1 MKKELVFLC
10 CILSVCVMTVSSRG
24 DLSRNSKCPLW
35 FYYVPST
42 NSCQCLPYQTLI
54 SCDGKKAVFK
64 GGYILTAQQNKTVS
78 LSYPKTFRYIT
89 KLNWT
94 QPGYHVLPDNISD
107 LNDFMCR
114 PLNRKGYLCSD
125 CIDGFA
131 PSVSMLQHPNQ
142 CYRCP
147 NKWQGVIINLVTLF
161 LPVTFFYLI
170 MLVFQI
176 RMTSAP
182 MPCFI
187 MYSQLIVHV
196 TSHTWSG
203 SFAGIGPL
211 MLTETGELRTVTR
224 VIFVVYGMFDLDFFS
239 HALPPFCVSRHFK
252 LYHRTILGYITAFY
266 PILLIVI
273 TWICIKLH
281 DRNFRVI
288 VYLWRPFHRCFIR
301 LRRGWD
307 TTNDLIDVFATF
319 FLLSYVKILIQF
331 AHIVS
336 LTKIFTYSL
345 NGDYSYFNYTSNI
358 DNTISISSV
367 KYITGSLFAM
377 LVSFIFNFLPLLL
390 LVLYPFGK
398 FRRILSK
405 LHLDRLALM
414 IFVERFHCCYK
425 NGLDG
430 RRDMR
435 YFSGIYFFLVIAL
448 SIAPP
453 IFYYTLSFDKWLIR
467 GTIFLVTALL
477 IALCQPYKITYMNVC
492 DTLLLSHFAMICFML
507 LSGRAVKYFDTFI
520 HIFILIP
527 FVILVVVICFKC
539 MLKVCNSFF
548 IKSLGQCQLSRLAAC
563 QNADRNDSSC
573 PPREPRM
580 ISVHSYGSI

>member
-10 CILSVCVMTVSSRG
+10 CILSVFVMTVSSRG
-24 DLSRNSKCPLW
+24 DHSFNSLQYNNKCPLW

-54 SCDGKKAVFK
+54 SCDGNKAVYK
-64 GGYILTAQQNKTVS
+64 GGYILTVRQNKTFS
-78 LSYPKTFRYIT
+78 LSYPKTFHFLT

-114 PLNRKGYLCSD
+114 PLNRKSYLCSD

-131 PSVSMLQHPNQ
+131 PSISMLQHPNQ
-142 CYRCP
+142 YYRCT
-147 NKWQGVIINLVTLF
+147 NKWQGVIIYLITLF
-161 LPVTFFYLI
+161 FPVTFFYLI

-182 MPCFI
+182 MPCFV
-187 MYSQLIVHV
+187 MYSQLIVYV
-196 TSHTWSG
+196 TSHTWDG
-203 SFAGIGPL
+203 SFTSIGSL
-211 MLTETGELRTVTR
+211 MLTETGELRTVAR
-224 VIFVVYGMFDLDFFS
+224 VILVVCGMFDLDFFS
-239 HALPPFCVSRHFK
+239 HALPQFCVSHHFK
-252 LYHRTILGYITAFY
+252 LYHRALLGYITAFY
-266 PILLIVI
+266 PMLLIVM

-336 LTKIFTYSL
+336 PTKIFTYSL

-377 LVSFIFNFLPLLL
+377 LVSFILNVLPLLL

-398 FRRILSK
+398 FKRILSK

-435 YFSGIYFFLVIAL
+435 YFSGIYFLLVIAL
-448 SIAPP
+448 SIVP
-453 IFYYTLSFDKWLIR
+453 
-467 GTIFLVTALL
+467 
-477 IALCQPYKITYMNVC
+477 Q
-492 DTLLLSHFAMICFML
+492 
-507 LSGRAVKYFDTFI
+507 
-520 HIFILIP
+520 
-527 FVILVVVICFKC
+527 
-539 MLKVCNSFF
+539 FF
-548 IKSLGQCQLSRLAAC
+548 IKLYHL
-563 QNADRNDSSC
+563 
-573 PPREPRM
+573 
-580 ISVHSYGSI
+580 IHGS